1 VPSTAF
7 ASAHFAST
15 HFLSRHFSGGTAQV
29 IEIPYY
35 DIGGH
40 EARDA
45 RNDILLRVPNGH
57 IIAIA
62 MGALLIMD
70 DDLG

>member
-1 VPSTAF
+1 MSNHF
-7 ASAHFAST
+7 QSAHFAST
-15 HFLSRHFSGGTAQV
+15 HFLTRHFSGGTAQV

-35 DIGGH
+35 DIG
-40 EARDA
+40 
-45 RNDILLRVPNGH
+45 NDGDPTDDRLLRLPNGH

-70 DDLG
+70 DDLD